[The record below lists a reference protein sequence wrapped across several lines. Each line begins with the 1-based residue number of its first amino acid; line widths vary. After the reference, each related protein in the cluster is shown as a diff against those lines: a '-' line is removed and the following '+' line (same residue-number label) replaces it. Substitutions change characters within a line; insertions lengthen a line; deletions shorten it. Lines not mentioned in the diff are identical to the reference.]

1 MRFLFPFL
9 AGDSKF
15 ELHSGKYL
23 YLLFDVDNPINKR
36 GERFLF
42 TTEGHV
48 FPIERSSWK
57 VWEEDEE
64 DALFSRKVLF
74 LFKSRVP
81 SYCFPGFCN
90 S

>member
-1 MRFLFPFL
+1 MRFELPFL
-9 AGDSKF
+9 AGDSNF

-48 FPIERSSWK
+48 FPIGRQFWK
-57 VWEEDEE
+57 KWEDDDEE
-64 DALFSRKVLF
+64 DALFSRKN
-74 LFKSRVP
+74 R
-81 SYCFPGFCN
+81 
-90 S
+90 